1 MISGRTMRTAWR
13 RLAPLMLMT
22 LSGCASSGPLQ
33 APEPAHGLQLSRECE
48 HLAVNIPDPVEDGRI
63 AVGGNPKRAVGEY
76 RVALGA
82 ANGNI
87 NATRTCQA
95 EQRVRLEGKQ

>member
-1 MISGRTMRTAWR
+1 
-13 RLAPLMLMT
+13 LA
-22 LSGCASSGPLQ
+22 AN
-33 APEPAHGLQLSRECE
+33 
-48 HLAVNIPDPVEDGRI
+48 VPDPVEDGRI

-76 RVALGA
+76 RVALGS
-82 ANGNI
+82 ANRNI